1 MKNLT
6 VGLIRGR
13 HEMPVDKYIFEEDI
27 KDMFDYQAI
36 SNHISNFIMNE
47 VGVDFYNGTFIRTNK
62 GTKSLT
68 VYVTGLTSVS
78 CELVDLCNRYG
89 VILTLMHYNRDTG
102 VYHPQYLGR
111 SVGFD
116 FLKKGERK

>member
-1 MKNLT
+1 MKKMKNLT

-13 HEMPVDKYIFEEDI
+13 HEMPVSKYIFEEDI

-47 VGVDFYNGTFIRTNK
+47 VGVDYWDDGLVRVRK
-62 GTKSLT
+62 GVKALT

-78 CELVDLCNRYG
+78 CELVDVCNKFG
-89 VILTLMHYNRDTG
+89 VLLTLMHYDRDTG
-102 VYHPQYLGR
+102 EYRPQYLGA
-111 SVGFD
+111 SESID
-116 FLKKGERK
+116 Y